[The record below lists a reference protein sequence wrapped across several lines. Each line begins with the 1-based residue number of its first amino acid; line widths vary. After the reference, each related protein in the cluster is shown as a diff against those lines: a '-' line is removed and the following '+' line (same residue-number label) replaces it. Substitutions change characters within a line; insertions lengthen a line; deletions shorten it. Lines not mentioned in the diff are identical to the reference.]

1 MNTDELNNI
10 VESLHPLELK
20 ILFVFE
26 AGKSVEDNILIKE
39 AAIEQSQ
46 KDMAIGWLLAK
57 GILSVTG
64 EAVER
69 SVVLTETG
77 ERYSD
82 LKIPEL
88 RIFQSIKENPEYSM
102 SDVKGRD
109 DIEPSE
115 ISSAVGLLKEKGIVK
130 IAAGGRLEMGDASL
144 ISEFE
149 DIQRLINVV
158 REKGEIGLTELSENE
173 QSAIEGLHRKRGKS
187 KGIFRI
193 NEKTDRTYVLTD
205 LGINIH
211 SAVLQKGRPAEEIS
225 QNTADAER
233 RFMGG

>member
-1 MNTDELNNI
+1 MKTNELNST
-10 VESLHPLELK
+10 VESLHPLEIKL
-20 ILFVFE
+20 LFVFE
-26 AGKSVEDNILIKE
+26 AGKAVDDNILINE

-57 GILSVTG
+57 GILSVARET
-64 EAVER
+64 VDR

-77 ERYSD
+77 ERYFD

-88 RIFQSIKENPEYSM
+88 RIFGAIKTNPDYSM
-102 SDVKGRD
+102 ADVKGRD
-109 DIEPSE
+109 DIEPAE

-158 REKGEIGLTELSENE
+158 RKKGEIGLTEFAESER
-173 QSAIEGLHRKRGKS
+173 SDIEG
-187 KGIFRI
+187 
-193 NEKTDRTYVLTD
+193 
-205 LGINIH
+205 
-211 SAVLQKGRPAEEIS
+211 
-225 QNTADAER
+225 
-233 RFMGG
+233 

>member
-1 MNTDELNNI
+1 MNTDLLTNI
-10 VESLHPLELK
+10 AENLQPLELK

-39 AAIEQSQ
+39 ASIEQSQ

-57 GILSVTG
+57 GIRTVTG
-64 EAVER
+64 ETVER

-82 LKIPEL
+82 LKITEL
-88 RIFQSIKENPEYSM
+88 RIFQSVKDNTGYSM

-109 DIEPSE
+109 DIEPAE
-115 ISSAVGLLKEKGIVK
+115 ISSAVGLLKEKGIFK
-130 IAAGGRLEMGDASL
+130 ITAGGRLEMGDSSL

-149 DIQRLINVV
+149 DIQRMINVV

-173 QSAIEGLHRKRGKS
+173 QSAIEGLH
-187 KGIFRI
+187 
-193 NEKTDRTYVLTD
+193 
-205 LGINIH
+205 
-211 SAVLQKGRPAEEIS
+211 
-225 QNTADAER
+225 
-233 RFMGG
+233 